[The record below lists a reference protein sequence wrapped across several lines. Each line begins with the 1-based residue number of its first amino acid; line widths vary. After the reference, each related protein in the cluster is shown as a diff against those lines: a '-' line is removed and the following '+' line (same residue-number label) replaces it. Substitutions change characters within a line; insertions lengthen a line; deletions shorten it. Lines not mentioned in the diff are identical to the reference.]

1 VDRLPLVGGVRLIGH
16 GDSLPADTVGG
27 VAEAPFT
34 RDPTYRPIVG
44 VARGVFAGLGIRFDI
59 VGEQNIPLTGG
70 ALLAM
75 NHTSFLD
82 FALGGKPADLRG
94 KRLVRFMAKDS
105 VFSHPVAGPLMRG
118 MRHIPVD
125 REHGSQSF
133 RDAVRYLKAGEL
145 VGIFPEATMSRA
157 MDVKDIKTGAVRIAI
172 AADVPLI
179 PMCILGGARI
189 LSYGHR
195 DLSRGVTVAI
205 TVGEAMHPKRGED
218 TDALTEQLRSRMR
231 ELLDE
236 TVARYPYEGSP
247 WWIPA
252 RLGGSAPTLE
262 EAEVLDEEARAAKAA
277 KRAAKAAK
285 KGGGT

>member
-1 VDRLPLVGGVRLIGH
+1 MLTGRVPGIRHGH
-16 GDSLPADTVGG
+16 SLPAATVVC
-27 VAEAPFT
+27 VATAPFR

-44 VARGVFAGLGIRFDI
+44 VAKGVFGGLGIRFDV
-59 VGEQNIPLTGG
+59 VGEENIPLEGG

-82 FALGGKPADLRG
+82 FALGGEPANRRG
-94 KRLVRFMAKDS
+94 KRLVRYMAKDA
-105 VFSHPVAGPLMRG
+105 VFKHWLGGPLMRG

-125 REHGSQSF
+125 REQGSQSF
-133 RDAVRYLKAGEL
+133 RDAVTYLKAGEL

-157 MDVKDIKTGAVRIAI
+157 MDIKDIKTGAVRIAV

-189 LSYGHR
+189 LSYGHK
-195 DLSRGVTVAI
+195 DFSRGTTIAI
-205 TVGEAMHPKRGED
+205 TVGEAMHPKRGQDAE
-218 TDALTEQLRSRMR
+218 ALTVELRARMR
-231 ELLDE
+231 DLLDQ

-262 EAEVLDEEARAAKAA
+262 QAEVLDQQARE
-277 KRAAKAAK
+277 RKAAK
-285 KGGGT
+285 KAAKGTKK